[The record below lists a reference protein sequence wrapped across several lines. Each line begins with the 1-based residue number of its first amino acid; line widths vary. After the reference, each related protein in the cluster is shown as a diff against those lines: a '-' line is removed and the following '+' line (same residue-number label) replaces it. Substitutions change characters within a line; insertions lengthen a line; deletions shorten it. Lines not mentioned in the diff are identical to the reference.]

1 MAQPP
6 QAANTQD
13 RDGKKVPSP
22 IHGCQHRSRV
32 HELGVWTLS
41 GTQLNWEGPR
51 SPRRQYPGQPPAQT
65 HSPLGPP
72 AHAKASMA
80 TRKKLLVKD
89 STPIPTRASTEG
101 WRDQLAGSSR
111 HPVRSEALVSY
122 RSSFSYRFL

>member
-6 QAANTQD
+6 QAGNTQD

-89 STPIPTRASTEG
+89 STPIPTRTSTEG
-101 WRDQLAGSSR
+101 W
-111 HPVRSEALVSY
+111 
-122 RSSFSYRFL
+122 